1 MDYIKADKPTNNIN
15 LIEDF
20 IFPTAIYRLTAEDVA
35 KTVDRNAIV
44 DFIQKRR
51 TIDSEG
57 RERSNYR
64 GWQSNDLV
72 EDSLKSPD
80 LLKLWDTVINSTKA
94 IGVKQQLAE
103 FYQHYIGSSWAN
115 INESHIQHNVNHCH
129 PQTYYASIYYAQAAE
144 GHGALVLQD
153 PRPAAA
159 FSINHSKELDA
170 RYNMPSINIDPVE
183 GDLLLIPG
191 WLFHCVLPNDNQ
203 DVERIVIASNVV
215 LRE

>member
-1 MDYIKADKPTNNIN
+1 MTDYIKAEQPKRELS

-20 IFPTAIYRLTAEDVA
+20 IFPTAIYRLEAKDVA
-35 KTVDRNAIV
+35 KTVNREALV

-51 TIDSEG
+51 KIDPGG

-80 LLKLWDTVINSTKA
+80 LINLWDVVIDATKA
-94 IGVKQQLAE
+94 IGAKQLLAE
-103 FYQHYIGSSWAN
+103 HYEYFVGSCWAN
-115 INESHIQHNVNHCH
+115 INEAHRQYNVNHCH
-129 PQTYYASIYYAQAAE
+129 PQTYYASVYYAQATE
-144 GHGALVLQD
+144 GHGEIVLQD

-159 FSINHSKELDA
+159 FGINHTSGEDVN
-170 RYNMPSINIDPVE
+170 YTTPSLNIQPVQ
-183 GDLLLIPG
+183 GDLLMIPG
-191 WLFHCVLPNDNQ
+191 WLFHCVLPNQNE

-215 LRE
+215 LK